1 MKEIGEKCS
10 GHGLLAGLFVRA
22 GGPGEAET
30 WCIRDAGSPP
40 PGACVFPSSHE
51 CGMAARM
58 NPFRGHLRARHA
70 GIRNDNKGGSGRR
83 AGQTPRLTV
92 ADK

>member
-1 MKEIGEKCS
+1 MKQTGKMLGAS
-10 GHGLLAGLFVRA
+10 LLAGLFVLLA
-22 GGPGEAET
+22 EPAQAET

-58 NPFRGHLRARHA
+58 NPFG
-70 GIRNDNKGGSGRR
+70 GICEREPLGSDNKGTSGRR
-83 AGQTPRLTV
+83 SAKRKA
-92 ADK
+92 ADR

>member
-1 MKEIGEKCS
+1 MKEMRKMLGAS
-10 GHGLLAGLFVRA
+10 LLTGLFVVLAQPAR
-22 GGPGEAET
+22 AET

-58 NPFRGHLRARHA
+58 NPFG
-70 GIRNDNKGGSGRR
+70 GICERKPLGSGTDNKGTPGRR
-83 AGQTPRLTV
+83 SAKPKTAGR
-92 ADK
+92 

>member
-1 MKEIGEKCS
+1 MKEMRKMLGVCLLV
-10 GHGLLAGLFVRA
+10 GLFAVLAGPAR
-22 GGPGEAET
+22 AET

-58 NPFRGHLRARHA
+58 NPFG
-70 GIRNDNKGGSGRR
+70 GICERQPLGYWTEGKGTSRR
-83 AGQTPRLTV
+83 LSAKRKA
-92 ADK
+92 ADR

>member
-1 MKEIGEKCS
+1 MKEMRKMLGAC
-10 GHGLLAGLFVRA
+10 LLVGLFAVLADPAR
-22 GGPGEAET
+22 AET

-58 NPFRGHLRARHA
+58 NPFG
-70 GIRNDNKGGSGRR
+70 GICEREPLGSGTDSKSTSGRSSAKR
-83 AGQTPRLTV
+83 KAASR
-92 ADK
+92 

>member
-1 MKEIGEKCS
+1 MKEMRKMLGACLLV
-10 GHGLLAGLFVRA
+10 GLFAVLAGPAR
-22 GGPGEAET
+22 AET

-58 NPFRGHLRARHA
+58 NPFG
-70 GIRNDNKGGSGRR
+70 GICERQPLGYGTEDKGASGRR
-83 AGQTPRLTV
+83 SAKRKV
-92 ADK
+92 ADR

>member
-1 MKEIGEKCS
+1 MKEMRKMLGACLLV
-10 GHGLLAGLFVRA
+10 GLFAVLAGPAR
-22 GGPGEAET
+22 AET

-58 NPFRGHLRARHA
+58 NPFG
-70 GIRNDNKGGSGRR
+70 GICERQPLGYGTEGISGRR
-83 AGQTPRLTV
+83 SAKRKA
-92 ADK
+92 ADR

>member
-1 MKEIGEKCS
+1 MKEMRKMLGA
-10 GHGLLAGLFVRA
+10 GLLAGLFILLAAPAKA
-22 GGPGEAET
+22 GT

-58 NPFRGHLRARHA
+58 NPFGGICEREPLGSGIDNKRRLRAP
-70 GIRNDNKGGSGRR
+70 RR
-83 AGQTPRLTV
+83 QTQG
-92 ADK
+92 